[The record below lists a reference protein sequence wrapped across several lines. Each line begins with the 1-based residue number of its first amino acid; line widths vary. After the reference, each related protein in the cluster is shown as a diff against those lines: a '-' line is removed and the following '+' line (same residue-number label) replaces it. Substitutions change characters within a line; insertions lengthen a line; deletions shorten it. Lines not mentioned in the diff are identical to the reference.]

1 MHLTA
6 PIVIVVLASL
16 AGCGSTRQAAG
27 PGDAAALE
35 KVLETWATAWSK
47 QVGLA
52 K

>member
-1 MHLTA
+1 MRLTA

-16 AGCGSTRQAAG
+16 AGCGTTRQAAG